1 MEARE
6 PWSLWVDGPDRT
18 RAEFG
23 AGAERV
29 TVIIEGS
36 RWWSF
41 SAWAGAQTNDGDPHS
56 SHGPGPGE
64 CLLHS
69 ARILADVELELVGE
83 SHVLNRRALV
93 VAARPVSGD
102 TAKLEGLGWGAD
114 EYELLVDAERGVL
127 LRSEARVGGYP
138 WRVLEMEEVAFDEDF
153 PPGTFTLDPPP
164 RESFEVRE
172 TPRYVT
178 LDELQ
183 EAVAF
188 TVLVPKHAPSTDVDA
203 MIFPAWQRHKVPLPV
218 TIGYTMEE
226 AAGPANLWIRESASP
241 MPEDPRVMWRGEG
254 EAMIGESSFDDRSR
268 VQLQLQGSIFSSR
281 RRP

>member
-164 RESFEVRE
+164 GESFEVRE

-226 AAGPANLWIRESASP
+226 AAGPANL
-241 MPEDPRVMWRGEG
+241 
-254 EAMIGESSFDDRSR
+254 
-268 VQLQLQGSIFSSR
+268 
-281 RRP
+281 